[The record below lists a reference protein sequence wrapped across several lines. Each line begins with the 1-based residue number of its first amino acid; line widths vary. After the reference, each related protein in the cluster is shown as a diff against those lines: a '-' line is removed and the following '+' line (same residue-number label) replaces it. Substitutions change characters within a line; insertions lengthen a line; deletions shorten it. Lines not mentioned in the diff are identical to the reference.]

1 MNPYFF
7 KNKFKMSKKMID
19 KIAHKLSVFLNSK
32 NNSSEVIIEI
42 DKDFKMHLI
51 KLMNINDTRFTNISL
66 ALQRR
71 LKLVPY
77 LRHNSNVGSVYISC
91 LEMKFVKESISC
103 ICKRKRQIAIKS
115 PLFLKMRM
123 KKITNYNI
131 NNTSLDSFNE
141 WEQTRYAT

>member
-66 ALQRR
+66 AL
-71 LKLVPY
+71 
-77 LRHNSNVGSVYISC
+77 
-91 LEMKFVKESISC
+91 
-103 ICKRKRQIAIKS
+103 
-115 PLFLKMRM
+115 
-123 KKITNYNI
+123 
-131 NNTSLDSFNE
+131 
-141 WEQTRYAT
+141 